1 MCKWVLIREWKT
13 AETVQ
18 ELKNLIGDE
27 IVIDD
32 NYKGQA
38 IKPDQCL
45 CCVDMEATAK
55 LHDYFAGHIGS
66 DIWFKKEGIDS
77 KSDNEIVSALVKALE
92 KAVNDY
98 GKPGGPWNVPDEPG
112 TWLAMAQAAL
122 AKARGEE
129 NEQG

>member
-1 MCKWVLIREWKT
+1 MCKRALMRVWKT
-13 AETVQ
+13 ADTVQ
-18 ELKNLIGDE
+18 ELKDLIGDE

-55 LHDYFAGHIGS
+55 LHDHFAEHIGS
-66 DIWFKKEGIDS
+66 DIWFKKEKIDS

-92 KAVNDY
+92 KAVADY
-98 GKPGGPWNVPDEPG
+98 GKPGGPWNCPKEPG
-112 TWLAMAQAAL
+112 AWLAMARAAL
-122 AKARGEE
+122 QKARGEE
-129 NEQG
+129 A